1 MPSKNV
7 FNLSKAR
14 VSCID
19 VLHEDCFNNPMRRRQ
34 ILPFAVSLLAAS
46 PAFAWP
52 DQPVRLVVPF
62 TPGTGPDIIA
72 RFVAERLSAR
82 FGQPVV
88 VENVAGASG
97 NIGSQQ
103 VARAKPDG
111 HTLMS
116 SVNTLVMNA
125 SLYKNLPYDPVA
137 DFAPL
142 GLTAW
147 GSLVLV
153 AHPSQ
158 KPNTLGELV
167 AAAKAAPKTLTYG
180 SPGVG
185 TPHHLSMA
193 LVETA
198 SGIELVHVPY
208 KGTAGAVQDLLGG
221 QIGYMFLPVHVS
233 AQHIRAGKL
242 KAIAAGSPLR
252 LPALP
257 DVPTLAESGLKGVD
271 VDMWYGLFAP
281 KGTPPDI
288 IERLNREVGAILT
301 SPEARTLF
309 ETQVL
314 TPVTSTPAALAD
326 IVARDRLRWAE
337 VVAKRG
343 IQPE

>member
-1 MPSKNV
+1 
-7 FNLSKAR
+7 
-14 VSCID
+14 
-19 VLHEDCFNNPMRRRQ
+19 MRRRQ
-34 ILPFAVSLLAAS
+34 TLPLLAGLLVAPTLLR

-52 DQPVRLVVPF
+52 DQPVKIIVPF

-72 RFVAERLSAR
+72 RFVAEKLTAKL
-82 FGQPVV
+82 GQPVV
-88 VENVAGASG
+88 VENVVGASG

-125 SLYKNLPYDPVA
+125 SLYKNLPYNPVT
-137 DFAPL
+137 DFVPL

-153 AHPSQ
+153 ANPNQ
-158 KPNTLGELV
+158 KPNTLAEMI
-167 AAAKAAPKTLTYG
+167 AAAKAAPKSLTYG

-193 LVETA
+193 LVETTA
-198 SGIELVHVPY
+198 GIELLHVPY

-242 KAIAAGSPLR
+242 KAIAAGSPQR
-252 LPALP
+252 LPQLP

-271 VDMWYGLFAP
+271 VDMWYGFFLP
-281 KGTPPDI
+281 KDTPAEI
-288 IERLNREVGAILT
+288 VARLNREVAAILNT
-301 SPEARTLF
+301 PEAKAAF
-309 ETQVL
+309 EAQGL
-314 TPVTSTPAALAD
+314 IPATSTSAELGA
-326 IVARDRLRWAE
+326 IVARDTTRWAD
-337 VVAKRG
+337 VVVKRG
-343 IQPE
+343 IAAE

>member
-1 MPSKNV
+1 V
-7 FNLSKAR
+7 
-14 VSCID
+14 
-19 VLHEDCFNNPMRRRQ
+19 
-34 ILPFAVSLLAAS
+34 LAAT
-46 PAFAWP
+46 PALAWP
-52 DQPVRLVVPF
+52 DQPVKLVVPF

-72 RFVAERLSAR
+72 RFLGERLKL
-82 FGQPVV
+82 GQPVV

-111 HTLMS
+111 HMLMS

-125 SLYKNLPYDPVA
+125 SLFKDLPYDPVA
-137 DFAPL
+137 DFVPI

-153 AHPSQ
+153 AHPAQ
-158 KPNTLGELV
+158 E
-167 AAAKAAPKTLTYG
+167 PKTLAELIALAKSKPKALNYG

-198 SGIELVHVPY
+198 AGVEMTHVPY
-208 KGTAGAVQDLLGG
+208 RGTAGAVQDLLGG

-242 KAIAAGSPLR
+242 KAIAAGSPRR
-252 LPALP
+252 LPQLP
-257 DVPTLAESGLKGVD
+257 DVPTLAESGLTGVD
-271 VDMWYGLFAP
+271 VDMWYGFFAP
-281 KGTPPDI
+281 KGTPAETVD
-288 IERLNREVGAILT
+288 RLNKEVGAIL
-301 SPEARTLF
+301 SSSEAKTIF
-309 ETQVL
+309 EAQGLV
-314 TPVTSTPAALAD
+314 PMTSTPQTLGD
-326 IVARDRLRWAE
+326 IVARDLKRWAD

-343 IQPE
+343 IKPE

>member
-1 MPSKNV
+1 MK
-7 FNLSKAR
+7 
-14 VSCID
+14 
-19 VLHEDCFNNPMRRRQ
+19 RRTL
-34 ILPFAVSLLAAS
+34 LPLVAAMVAAS

-52 DQPVRLVVPF
+52 DQPVKIVVPF

-72 RFVAERLSAR
+72 RFVAERLSTKL
-82 FGQPVV
+82 GQPVV
-88 VENVAGASG
+88 VENVVGASG

-116 SVNTLVMNA
+116 SVNTLVMNP

-137 DFAPL
+137 DFVPL

-153 AHPSQ
+153 ANPSQ
-158 KPNTLGELV
+158 KPNTLSELI
-167 AAAKAAPKTLTYG
+167 AAAKAQPKSLTYG

-193 LVETA
+193 LVETTA
-198 SGIELVHVPY
+198 GIELLHVPY

-242 KAIAAGSPLR
+242 KAIAAGSPQR
-252 LPALP
+252 LPQLP

-271 VDMWYGLFAP
+271 VDMWYGFFLP
-281 KGTPPDI
+281 KGTPTDI
-288 IERLNREVGAILT
+288 VARLNREVAAILDT
-301 SPEARTLF
+301 PEAKAAF
-309 ETQVL
+309 EAQGL
-314 TPVTSTPAALAD
+314 IPATSTSAALGE
-326 IVARDRLRWAE
+326 IVVRDRARWAD
-337 VVAKRG
+337 VVAKRD
-343 IQPE
+343 IKPE

>member
-1 MPSKNV
+1 MG
-7 FNLSKAR
+7 
-14 VSCID
+14 
-19 VLHEDCFNNPMRRRQ
+19 
-34 ILPFAVSLLAAS
+34 LPLAFRSAL
-46 PAFAWP
+46 AWP
-52 DQPVRLVVPF
+52 DQPIRLVVPF
-62 TPGTGPDIIA
+62 TPGGGPDIIA
-72 RFVAERLSAR
+72 RFVAERLSPKL
-82 FGQPVV
+82 GQPVM
-88 VENVAGASG
+88 VENIPGASG

-111 HTLMS
+111 QTLMS

-167 AAAKAAPKTLTYG
+167 AAAKAEPKTLTYG

-193 LVETA
+193 LMEIA
-198 SGIELVHVPY
+198 SGIVLVHVPY
-208 KGTAGAVQDLLGG
+208 KGSAGAVQDLLGG
-221 QIGYMFLPVHVS
+221 QIGYMFLPVQVS
-233 AQHIRAGKL
+233 APHIRAGKL
-242 KAIAAGSPLR
+242 KAIATGSPER
-252 LPALP
+252 LPQFP
-257 DVPTLAESGLKGVD
+257 DVPTLSESGLKGVD
-271 VDMWYGLFAP
+271 VDMWYGFFAP
-281 KGTPPDI
+281 KGTPTDVVT
-288 IERLNREVGAILT
+288 RLNEEIVAILD
-301 SPEARTLF
+301 SPEARTAF
-309 ETQVL
+309 EAQGII
-314 TPVTSTPAALAD
+314 PATSTPAALGE
-326 IVARDRLRWAE
+326 IVVRDRTRWAD

>member
-1 MPSKNV
+1 M
-7 FNLSKAR
+7 
-14 VSCID
+14 
-19 VLHEDCFNNPMRRRQ
+19 HRRQ
-34 ILPFAVSLLAAS
+34 VFSFAAGVMGLLLAFRSAL
-46 PAFAWP
+46 AWP
-52 DQPVRLVVPF
+52 DQPIRLVVPF
-62 TPGTGPDIIA
+62 TPGGGPDIIA
-72 RFVAERLSAR
+72 RFVAERLSPKL
-82 FGQPVV
+82 GQPVM
-88 VENVAGASG
+88 VENIPGASG

-111 HTLMS
+111 QTLMS

-167 AAAKAAPKTLTYG
+167 AAAKAEPKTLTYG

-193 LVETA
+193 LMEIA
-198 SGIELVHVPY
+198 SGIVLVHVPY
-208 KGTAGAVQDLLGG
+208 KGSAGAVQDLLGG
-221 QIGYMFLPVHVS
+221 QIGYMFLPVQVS
-233 AQHIRAGKL
+233 APHIRAGKL
-242 KAIAAGSPLR
+242 KAIATGSPER
-252 LPALP
+252 LPQFP
-257 DVPTLAESGLKGVD
+257 DVPTLSESGLKGVD
-271 VDMWYGLFAP
+271 VDMWYGFFAP
-281 KGTPPDI
+281 KGTPTDVVT
-288 IERLNREVGAILT
+288 RLNQEIVAILD
-301 SPEARTLF
+301 SPEARTAF
-309 ETQVL
+309 EAQGII
-314 TPVTSTPAALAD
+314 PATSTPAALGE
-326 IVARDRLRWAE
+326 IVVRDRTRWAD

>member
-1 MPSKNV
+1 M
-7 FNLSKAR
+7 AT
-14 VSCID
+14 
-19 VLHEDCFNNPMRRRQ
+19 
-34 ILPFAVSLLAAS
+34 PFALRA
-46 PAFAWP
+46 AFAWP
-52 DQPVRLVVPF
+52 DQPVKLVVPF

-72 RFVAERLSAR
+72 RFLAERLKL
-82 FGQPVV
+82 GQPVV

-103 VARAKPDG
+103 VALARADG

-137 DFAPL
+137 DFAPI

-158 KPNTLGELV
+158 KPGTLAELI
-167 AAAKAAPKTLTYG
+167 AAAKASPRTLTYG

-185 TPHHLSMA
+185 TPHHLSTA

-198 SGIELVHVPY
+198 AGIEMVHIPY

-233 AQHIRAGKL
+233 AQHIRSGKL
-242 KAIAAGSPLR
+242 KAIAAGSPQR
-252 LPALP
+252 LPQLP
-257 DVPTLAESGLKGVD
+257 DVPTLAESGLKGVI
-271 VDMWYGLFAP
+271 VDMWYGFFAP
-281 KGTPPDI
+281 KGTPPELV
-288 IERLNREVGAILT
+288 ERLNKEVSAILA
-301 SPEARTLF
+301 SPEAKAVF
-309 ETQVL
+309 EAQGL
-314 TPVTSTPAALAD
+314 IPATSSPAALGE
-326 IVARDRLRWAE
+326 IVVRDKARWAD

>member
-1 MPSKNV
+1 M
-7 FNLSKAR
+7 L
-14 VSCID
+14 
-19 VLHEDCFNNPMRRRQ
+19 RRSF
-34 ILPFAVSLLAAS
+34 LPFAAATLAA
-46 PAFAWP
+46 PLTFRAAVAWP
-52 DQPVRLVVPF
+52 DQPVRIVVPF

-72 RFVAERLSAR
+72 RFISEKLSPKT
-82 FGQPVV
+82 GQPVIV
-88 VENVAGASG
+88 DNVAGASG

-111 HTLMS
+111 LTLMS

-125 SLYKNLPYDPVA
+125 SLFKNLPYDPVT
-137 DFAPL
+137 DFAPI

-153 AHPSQ
+153 ANPGQ
-158 KPNTLGELV
+158 PTNTLAELI
-167 AAAKAAPKTLTYG
+167 AAAKASPKKLTYG

-193 LVETA
+193 LVEQTA
-198 SGIELVHVPY
+198 GIELLHVPY

-242 KAIAAGSPLR
+242 KAIAAGSPKR
-252 LPALP
+252 LPQLP
-257 DVPTLAESGLKGVD
+257 DVPTLIEAGLAGAD

-281 KGTPPDI
+281 KDTPPELV
-288 IERLNREVGAILT
+288 ERLNEEVAAILG
-301 SPEARTLF
+301 SPEARSAF
-309 ETQVL
+309 EAQGLV
-314 TPVTSTPAALAD
+314 PTSSAPSALGA
-326 IVARDRLRWAE
+326 IVAKDRKRWAD
-337 VVAKRG
+337 VVKSRG